1 MEGKNRN
8 ERKLSGQVLF
18 IGAVLIAG
26 TLFAAC
32 GGGGGSGSSGVIDPG
47 LTIQDQSL
55 DLTRQI
61 RINSAGVLSDAWLV
75 IFEDNSG
82 VPAVTTVAVKGLARA
97 SYSNLKVGL
106 DRPALDGELF
116 HVALHDDLG
125 AVGMWEPGIDT
136 PMLDD
141 MNNPVADSLI
151 VSVSV
156 GTPGVRLTVSNVGNN
171 HYRWVAVE
179 PDNVT
184 GVVTIGTN
192 DPALMLSLDE
202 RYEIVN
208 LAREDHPFELMTAGS
223 TQTLLSEEV
232 VGTLEGDAGIG
243 WFDNGSG
250 IIRFTATDTLESS
263 LGEYRCFEHPDD
275 MLGTAGIQ

>member
-151 VSVSV
+151 VSVPV
-156 GTPGVRLTVSNVGNN
+156 GTPGVRLTVSNVGSS
-171 HYRWVAVE
+171 HYRWIAVE

-192 DPALMLSLDE
+192 DPALILSLDE

-208 LAREDHPFELMTAGS
+208 RATGSHPFELRSVS
-223 TQTLLSEEV
+223 TTLLSEQTT
-232 VGTLEGDAGIG
+232 GTLEADSGIS
-243 WFDNGSG
+243 WTDNGSG
-250 IIRFTATDTLESS
+250 VVRFTATSTLDA
-263 LGEYRCFEHPDD
+263 LLTAYRCFNHPLA
-275 MLGTAGIQ
+275 MIGTAGIQ